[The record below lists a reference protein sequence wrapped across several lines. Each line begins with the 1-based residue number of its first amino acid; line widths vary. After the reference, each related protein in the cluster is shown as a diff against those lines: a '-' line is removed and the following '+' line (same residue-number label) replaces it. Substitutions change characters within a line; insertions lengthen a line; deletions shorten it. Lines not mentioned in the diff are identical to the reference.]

1 MWISIASP
9 VSNVFSRFFLQ
20 FSYRKEKRK
29 TKKSKKSKTKEKR
42 KMEPI
47 TDMYPSLPQVS
58 IPKNPSPFAV
68 FAAIRNTC
76 LENKRKQDTILQMQ
90 SAAAWKEVED
100 LSNDGG
106 HGAESSSDSELA
118 KKIANLPKIVGIGLQ
133 GVFEIIRESQNQ
145 YPSICRRALESLS
158 DILGGLQPE
167 ELANEP
173 PTVIEPMF
181 DTLLELT
188 TADVDDDEI
197 RALASSC
204 ILSLAVAYGDT
215 GKTLLASSAMLMSQP
230 RGNDD
235 IYMPPILV
243 SLQRSVISVML
254 GKLDHPSFMSQGL
267 MTSSLLDT
275 FEVKFRKQPEVVHS
289 LTSDGSYLYF
299 QTSEG
304 LFKVGSGYGG
314 TIKGHV
320 YCYNKDFYR

>member
-1 MWISIASP
+1 MYFHS
-9 VSNVFSRFFLQ
+9 FFFL
-20 FSYRKEKRK
+20 FYRKEKRK

-100 LSNDGG
+100 SSNDPNGP
-106 HGAESSSDSELA
+106 ESSSDSELA

-188 TADVDDDEI
+188 TADVDVDEI